1 MQSGVFE
8 VGETVSGR
16 VISTGLVETT
26 RNTDPTINFRVAQS
40 NHRKGDYDAPTQ
52 TYPNNP
58 YVTGNVQF
66 QRRIPQFL
74 QL

>member
-26 RNTDPTINFRVAQS
+26 RNTDPI
-40 NHRKGDYDAPTQ
+40 Y
-52 TYPNNP
+52 
-58 YVTGNVQF
+58 
-66 QRRIPQFL
+66 